1 MMQEGNLSKT
11 RHIQARMS
19 LQAINQKLLDL
30 TLEFGVER
38 HDGKIVLNRKGLL
51 SLLDQLASLRE
62 AAQKAMNKG
71 GLVVVKDGDVLITT
85 YRLDSYDR
93 ALNKDSV
100 VKEAA

>member
-1 MMQEGNLSKT
+1 MSKT

-19 LQAINQKLLDL
+19 QQAINQKLLDL
-30 TLEFGVER
+30 TLEFGVKR
-38 HDGKIVLNRKGLL
+38 HDGKVVLSRKGLM

-71 GLVVVKDGDVLITT
+71 GLVIVKEGDVLITT

-93 ALNKDSV
+93 GLSKAPS